1 MIIYSINKIS
11 CKFMRNLYTNSE
23 DIYKKLD
30 NLTKKCPSIL
40 TKNYYTEKETNK
52 TMKYYTIN
60 YKKNQKKKTNKY
72 NNVIW

>member
-1 MIIYSINKIS
+1 MTLYSINIIS

-40 TKNYYTEKETNK
+40 NKNFYREKETNK
-52 TMKYYTIN
+52 TMKYYTID
-60 YKKNQKKKTNKY
+60 YKKNQKKIQQKQ
-72 NNVIW
+72 

>member
-1 MIIYSINKIS
+1 MTLYSINIIS

-40 TKNYYTEKETNK
+40 NKNSYTEKEANK
-52 TMKYYTIN
+52 TMNYYTIN
-60 YKKNQKKKTNKY
+60 YKKNQKKIQQKQ
-72 NNVIW
+72 